1 VTSAGLK
8 KMHGGI
14 KMAQKPVVGILMG
27 SDSDLPIMEEA
38 ASALREFGISFEMTV
53 SSAHRTPAR
62 TASYAKTAERRGIKV
77 IIAGA
82 GAAAHLA
89 GFIAAE
95 TTLPVIGVP
104 IDSSQLKGL
113 DALLS
118 TVQMPGGVPVASM
131 AIGKAGAKNAGIFA
145 AEILATSDAWL
156 RKRLRKKQARKVE
169 EKARKLAGTLKKA
182 R

>member
-1 VTSAGLK
+1 MGQAFFSVNI
-8 KMHGGI
+8 GGF
-14 KMAQKPVVGILMG
+14 MSKPLVGILMG

-38 ASALREFGISFEMTV
+38 AKILKEFGIPYEITV
-53 SSAHRTPAR
+53 SSAHRSPKR
-62 TASYAKTAERRGIKV
+62 TSEYAKGAANSGIKI

-89 GFIAAE
+89 GFVAAE

-104 IDSSQLKGL
+104 IDSSPLKGM

-118 TVQMPGGVPVASM
+118 TVQMPGGVPVAGM

-145 AEILATSDAWL
+145 AQILAVSD
-156 RKRLRKKQARKVE
+156 KKLQTKLKAYKERQAKEVE
-169 EKARKLAGTLKKA
+169 EKAKKISL
-182 R
+182 